1 MESLFN
7 KLHNQLSENEK
18 IDILLRNLQPQYSL
32 RVTQPDLL
40 SIPTLLESCKF
51 TEKLLHVNNHSQ
63 DYFNTTPSPS
73 KINKNTTNPNYQPY
87 IPPFPY
93 SINAVNTNKPSP
105 TSSQSQFSCPRC
117 RNNSHTLQNC
127 TNPQKVCFRCGNKG
141 YTALNCPK
149 CTKTPKLN
157 KEEPVQH
164 NNSKF
169 DKQDWTNWNRLW
181 KAFNI
186 APNVLHKIA
195 SFQFP
200 KTTTFL
206 INKTQ
211 ESKIVNSFKNL
222 TESQQITANLIIE
235 KFKNISTDTKPLGRT
250 HLVEHRIDT
259 GDHPPIKQRC
269 YRLSPEKQK
278 ALHKE
283 VDDMV
288 RLDVIEP
295 CESPWLNPL
304 EIGRPSEHRNS
315 IIAQNHC
322 TPTAAHFGTFKTYHR
337 IKLNYFWP
345 GMYKDV
351 ATFISRCDTCL
362 AYKHRNQNAIGLM
375 GEPKQCSRPF
385 QCLSID
391 FIGPLPIS
399 RKLNRYIL
407 VITCCFSKYCLLFP
421 IKRATS
427 SVIKHVL
434 EDLVFM
440 NYGIPETVIL
450 DNGPQMTSSELTDM
464 FHPYKIPHIHFI
476 PLHCPQVNTVERY
489 NRTII
494 TAVASFVNDDHRTWD
509 KHLHKIQFAINS
521 SVNESTKFTPAFLVF
536 GRELVPC
543 GSTYSQRTPRTT
555 SFLLQEIYMQKI
567 SASLSPFLIKY
578 NHDYTPFT
586 KTTHPTTT
594 NIVKT

>member
-1 MESLFN
+1 MFN
-7 KLHNQLSENEK
+7 FEIKHKKGSEN
-18 IDILLRNLQPQYSL
+18 L
-32 RVTQPDLL
+32 VPDLL
-40 SIPTLLESCKF
+40 S
-51 TEKLLHVNNHSQ
+51 
-63 DYFNTTPSPS
+63 
-73 KINKNTTNPNYQPY
+73 
-87 IPPFPY
+87 
-93 SINAVNTNKPSP
+93 
-105 TSSQSQFSCPRC
+105 
-117 RNNSHTLQNC
+117 RN
-127 TNPQKVCFRCGNKG
+127 
-141 YTALNCPK
+141 
-149 CTKTPKLN
+149 
-157 KEEPVQH
+157 
-164 NNSKF
+164 
-169 DKQDWTNWNRLW
+169 
-181 KAFNI
+181 I
-186 APNVLHKIA
+186 PNVNI
-195 SFQFP
+195 
-200 KTTTFL
+200 
-206 INKTQ
+206 IN
-211 ESKIVNSFKNL
+211 SS
-222 TESQQITANLIIE
+222 
-235 KFKNISTDTKPLGRT
+235 STKDECWK
-250 HLVEHRIDT
+250 LV
-259 GDHPPIKQRC
+259 
-269 YRLSPEKQK
+269 
-278 ALHKE
+278 
-283 VDDMV
+283 V
-288 RLDVIEP
+288 
-295 CESPWLNPL
+295 
-304 EIGRPSEHRNS
+304 PSEHRNS

-362 AYKHRNQNAIGLM
+362 AHKHRNQNAIGLM

-464 FHPYKIPHIHFI
+464 FHSYKIPHIHFI